1 MNEKDRS
8 FLLAIAKSVQAQCQF
23 LFAKEMEGKGL
34 FFDNV
39 KLAQDK
45 LADVTNQLS
54 NWIKEYEDGSG
65 L

>member
-8 FLLAIAKSVQAQCQF
+8 FLLAIAKAVQAQSQF
-23 LFAKEMEGKGL
+23 MFAKEMEGKEL

-45 LADVTNQLS
+45 LAESTNQLA
-54 NWIKEYEDGSG
+54 NWIKKYENGSG